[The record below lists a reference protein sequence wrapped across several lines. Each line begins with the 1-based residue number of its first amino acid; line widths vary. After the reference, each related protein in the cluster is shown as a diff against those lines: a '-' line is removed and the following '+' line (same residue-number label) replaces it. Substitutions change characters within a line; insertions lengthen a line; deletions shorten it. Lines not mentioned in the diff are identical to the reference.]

1 MIVSCDL
8 PNLLITWQGVSSSY
22 STTKIFYATNNSN
35 GVSSWVFNASTPL
48 TLGNWTNYNQ
58 ILPYVSYSTS
68 TGFMYISWIGNTS
81 DATAS
86 SYTRI
91 FAAFSNN
98 KGSSFIHNLSTN
110 FLGYN
115 GSPVF
120 AGNYNFSS
128 QSSTIDTNGNLHIIF
143 LYQGSNNTNEII
155 NDIFTSYIQYNN
167 TLSTWGSWTT
177 PHILSYNSRSISI
190 TNSGYREL
198 MAIVDNKGVVNFL
211 YKAKIYNYSYEVNFG
226 VSPMN
231 CHATFYNGNYSDT
244 KSLLNTIFHMGY

>member
-1 MIVSCDL
+1 MIVSCDV

-22 STTKIFYATNNSN
+22 STTKIFYATNNNN
-35 GVSSWVFNASTPL
+35 GVSSWAFNAAAPL

-58 ILPYVSYSTS
+58 ILPCVSYSTL

-81 DATAS
+81 DASAS
-86 SYTRI
+86 AYTRI

-98 KGSSFIHNLSTN
+98 KGSSFVHNLSTN
-110 FLGYN
+110 FLGAS

-143 LYQGSNNTNEII
+143 LYQGSNNTNGII

-177 PHILSYNSRSISI
+177 PHILSYNSRSIS
-190 TNSGYREL
+190 T
-198 MAIVDNKGVVNFL
+198 
-211 YKAKIYNYSYEVNFG
+211 
-226 VSPMN
+226 
-231 CHATFYNGNYSDT
+231 
-244 KSLLNTIFHMGY
+244 